1 VTSRRR
7 IRSSDHQHPTP
18 IIVPDTEKMFNLES
32 KIRKFSLKEI
42 FLVCCIL
49 AIVTCYHVFMTKI
62 HSETQTGVSQ
72 VTYLN
77 HTNSGTQISSEI
89 IKKKTSLNHSGVQ
102 NRTSPNATGKVITLK
117 NEKKSLNHS
126 GVQNRT
132 SPNATGKVI
141 TLKNEKKHKYA
152 GKIFAIHSLG
162 CSGST
167 AMMKTTR
174 SILRAAGID
183 IVPTEYEI
191 LKPQKNPLYEQAE
204 QKLKTERGIKEPT
217 YTEITI
223 ESLLMGSKSAKF
235 NNQSIALTVGQIHLE
250 KLLVDNSMKELDISF
265 GHFYRENV
273 LDLLL
278 CRVRDCSRKNI
289 GYPVFAANNSKTEL
303 CFQRRKH
310 PEIELKVWLKPE
322 TLVDAMNIRIKGNKK
337 TVEEYQQFLSPGTS
351 QVNENMFAY
360 EYTSDEIVFRKSI
373 NAWAN
378 MLRSMVEIDETIIEE
393 VLLKSRDSRSPVKPH
408 VEEIQNF
415 DEVMIVLEKAGLNS
429 YVRNT
434 T

>member
-1 VTSRRR
+1 
-7 IRSSDHQHPTP
+7 
-18 IIVPDTEKMFNLES
+18 MFNLES

-89 IKKKTSLNHSGVQ
+89 IKKKT
-102 NRTSPNATGKVITLK
+102 
-117 NEKKSLNHS
+117 SLNHS

-351 QVNENMFAY
+351 QVNENIFAY
-360 EYTSDEIVFRKSI
+360 EYTSDERVFRKSI
-373 NAWAN
+373 DAWTN